1 MKAKVHNTFKNNDSD
16 ISLLSINRD
25 NRTYYLV
32 KNKSQI
38 TEFYYYRDAL
48 CEFYKEI
55 CYEQGSFDYISSV
68 DEYVEI
74 DSE

>member
-1 MKAKVHNTFKNNDSD
+1 MKAKVHNTFKNNNSD
-16 ISLLSINRD
+16 VSLLSIDRD
-25 NRTYYLV
+25 HHTCYLV

-48 CEFYKEI
+48 CEFYKQVCAET
-55 CYEQGSFDYISSV
+55 GSLIHVVNYDQ
-68 DEYVEI
+68 YVEI

>member
-1 MKAKVHNTFKNNDSD
+1 MKARVHNTFKNNDSD
-16 ISLLSINRD
+16 VSLLSINRD

-38 TEFYYYRDAL
+38 AEFYYYRDAL
-48 CEFYKEI
+48 CEFYKQVCAETGGLI
-55 CYEQGSFDYISSV
+55 HIVNNDQYI
-68 DEYVEI
+68 EI